1 MSGPGE
7 VLTMSDSDDD
17 APALPVAKG
26 KRLSVG
32 RKAVVTRLWR
42 AAQRQL
48 DAHEARLDEL
58 PKGAAATESEAKAL
72 AVLARTVRELV
83 ALDAAAPG
91 REDRSNDDLSPAAG
105 LRHVAELRKELAR
118 RLEVL
123 AAGETNPA
131 VAATP
136 VDGDA

>member
-1 MSGPGE
+1 MTDE
-7 VLTMSDSDDD
+7 DDD
-17 APALPVAKG
+17 APALPVVKAR
-26 KRLSVG
+26 RLPVA

-58 PKGAAATESEAKAL
+58 PKGAAASESEAKAL

-83 ALDAAAPG
+83 ALDATTPG
-91 REDRSNDDLSPAAG
+91 REDKSIDELSPAAG

-118 RLEVL
+118 RLEVI
-123 AAGETNPA
+123 ASGGPPSGPTAPDGN
-131 VAATP
+131 
-136 VDGDA
+136 GDA

>member
-1 MSGPGE
+1 MSN
-7 VLTMSDSDDD
+7 SDDD
-17 APALPVAKG
+17 APALPVTKG

-58 PKGAAATESEAKAL
+58 PKGAAANESEAKAL

-118 RLEVL
+118 RLEVI
-123 AAGETNPA
+123 AAGETDPA

>member
-1 MSGPGE
+1 
-7 VLTMSDSDDD
+7 MSDPEED

-48 DAHEARLDEL
+48 DAHEARLEEL

-83 ALDAAAPG
+83 ALDAASPG
-91 REDRSNDDLSPAAG
+91 REDKANDDLSPAAG

-123 AAGETNPA
+123 AAGETDPA

>member
-1 MSGPGE
+1 
-7 VLTMSDSDDD
+7 MSDSDDD

>member
-1 MSGPGE
+1 
-7 VLTMSDSDDD
+7 MSDPEED

-26 KRLSVG
+26 KRLSVA

-58 PKGAAATESEAKAL
+58 PKGAAASECEAKAL

-83 ALDAAAPG
+83 ALDAASPG
-91 REDRSNDDLSPAAG
+91 REDKSNDELSPAAG

>member
-1 MSGPGE
+1 
-7 VLTMSDSDDD
+7 MSDSDDD
-17 APALPVAKG
+17 APALPVANG

-58 PKGAAATESEAKAL
+58 PKGAAASESEAKAL

-91 REDRSNDDLSPAAG
+91 REDKSKDELSPAAG

-123 AAGETNPA
+123 AAGEMDPA

>member
-1 MSGPGE
+1 
-7 VLTMSDSDDD
+7 MSDPDDD

-26 KRLSVG
+26 KRLSVA

-58 PKGAAATESEAKAL
+58 PKGAAASESEAKAL

-83 ALDAAAPG
+83 ALDAASPG
-91 REDRSNDDLSPAAG
+91 REDKANDELSPAAG